1 MGDPLAFPSPDR
13 AEQRQID
20 QPMTGLAPLPG
31 ESAMWFSRF
40 LTYRDQGYKRSLRRA
55 VAAERARVR
64 VLETTTGDEKEFSQ
78 ETAPSEQVLK
88 SVAPSSVPGSWQ
100 QAASRFHW
108 QERAANYE
116 LALIRK
122 VAEHHAAALQLTYAN
137 KFQRILALHDLI
149 ETTKTNMNKIS
160 VALKIEQQHTVMLLY
175 TKQLRGL
182 LADLRIETQG
192 LDQQEL
198 QASIEAHA
206 LAERQKQ
213 TDQVDRTRKPK
224 G

>member
-13 AEQRQID
+13 QNERQID

-31 ESAMWFSRF
+31 ESPMWFSRF
-40 LTYRDQGYKRSLRRA
+40 LTYRDLGYKRSLRKA
-55 VAAERARVR
+55 VAVERAKVR
-64 VLETTTGDEKEFSQ
+64 VLEATTGDENISAQ
-78 ETAPSEQVLK
+78 ETAPTDQGLK
-88 SVAPSSVPGSWQ
+88 SVASVPGSWQ

-116 LALIRK
+116 RFLIRK
-122 VAEHHAAALQLTYAN
+122 MAEHHASQLQLTYAN
-137 KFQRILALHDLI
+137 RFQRILALHDLI
-149 ETTKTNMNKIS
+149 ETTKTNMTKIS

-182 LADLRIETQG
+182 LADLRIETAG
-192 LDQQEL
+192 LDQAEL